1 MTTTW
6 RKVTPKRPCVVCS
19 KPDWCTFAADDG
31 AACCMRVES
40 PRRMKNGGYLHK
52 GAGDRGEAVA
62 TRERTPKPTDWEALT
77 QFYVGRFSKPQR
89 EDTAKLLGV
98 TVDAL
103 ARLRTGFDGEAL
115 TFPMSDAKGRVIGI
129 RRRLADA
136 SKTCVLGSKTGLF
149 VPSGIDDK
157 EYLVI
162 TEGPTDCAAILSI
175 GLAAVG
181 RPACNGGVDYLIELV
196 GKRPAI
202 LIADNDPEGH
212 QARKH
217 TENSIARLRGAG
229 MTLDVVWPPVK
240 DARAWVQAGLTME
253 MLFEKAGK
261 DWTWNK

>member
-6 RKVTPKRPCVVCS
+6 RKVTAKRPCAVCS

-31 AACCMRVES
+31 SACCMRVES
-40 PRRMKNGGYLHK
+40 SRQMKNGGYLHK
-52 GAGDRGEAVA
+52 GSGGGKAI
-62 TRERTPKPTDWEALT
+62 ERTVERPAKAINFEALT
-77 QFYVGRFSKPQR
+77 QFYVGGFSKPQR
-89 EDTAKLLGV
+89 EDTAKSLGV

-103 ARLRTGFDGEAL
+103 ARLRTGFDGEGL

-149 VPSGIDDK
+149 VPSGIEDK

-181 RPACNGGVDYLIELV
+181 RPACNGGLDYLIALI

-202 LIADNDPEGH
+202 LIADNDPVGH

-217 TENSIARLRGAG
+217 TEDSVAKLRKAG
-229 MTLDVVWPPVK
+229 VKLDVVWPPVK
-240 DARAWVQAGLTME
+240 DARAWVQAGLTIE
-253 MLFEKAGK
+253 MLFERAGEN
-261 DWTWNK
+261 WTWNK